1 MNKILRLNNLKT
13 RTIMN
18 AKTSVFVICVKAITY
33 LLLSD
38 LHDCNFK
45 HIDQE
50 EANNEH
56 SKLTRNSKQR
66 IIGPS

>member
-1 MNKILRLNNLKT
+1 
-13 RTIMN
+13 MN
-18 AKTSVFVICVKAITY
+18 AKTSVFVIYVKAITY
-33 LLLSD
+33 FLLSD
-38 LHDCNFK
+38 LDDCSFK

-56 SKLTRNSKQR
+56 SKLTRNPKQR

>member
-1 MNKILRLNNLKT
+1 
-13 RTIMN
+13 MN

-56 SKLTRNSKQR
+56 SKLTRNPKQR